1 MNPTQRLP
9 ISHEEEIEAD
19 WGMTLKIWWAMTWR
33 SVVFTLFPTVV
44 LAIPLSITLLI
55 LQRMFGINPM
65 IRTLLLQSLGWTIGL
80 LAGIVVVKIILN
92 MPFAGFRIC
101 LLKTSPQ
108 TPEASPARHPAAPES
123 GEPVCGSVI

>member
-9 ISHEEEIEAD
+9 ISCEEEIEAD
-19 WGMTLKIWWAMTWR
+19 WGMAVKIWWAMTWR
-33 SVVFTLFPTVV
+33 SVIFTLFPTVV
-44 LAIPLSITLLI
+44 LAIPLSIALFI
-55 LQRMFGINPM
+55 LQRMFGFDPM
-65 IRTLLLQSLGWTIGL
+65 IRTWLLQLLGWTIGL

-108 TPEASPARHPAAPES
+108 TPAASPVRHPATPES
-123 GEPVCGSVI
+123 GEPVCGSAS